1 MSLLEFHFTPPKTF
15 KLHVTKDKDIEAL
28 FKVAYYFNRQY

>member
-15 KLHVTKDKDIEAL
+15 KLHVTEDKEIEAL
-28 FKVAYYFNRQY
+28 FNFAYYFNKQH